1 MRYLRNFIFYL
12 TFLFLLA
19 MFAPVSAK
27 AADIAQDQATIV
39 KAKVVDVLSQNMETY
54 PGSQTQTPVQRLQA
68 KIIDGVDAGKIIV
81 FDNDYVM
88 LKKSDTFY
96 LSSSVQTDG
105 TPFYS
110 VFEPDRVPVLFFFTI
125 LFIILVLI
133 FGGLQ
138 GLRGLLSLAGSLL
151 VIVFVLLPSILH
163 GFSPLLV
170 SIGVSSI
177 IIILGSYITHGFNKT
192 TSSAVIGMIITVI
205 VTGIMAYFAVHNSQL
220 TGVTG
225 DESIYLNFNT
235 QGGVDLVALLLGGI
249 MIGLL
254 GVLYDVSIGQSIA
267 VEELH
272 KIASHIGRWEIYKRA
287 IRIGREHIGAL
298 VNTLAIAY
306 VGASLPLLLLFYS
319 GADASFALILNREV
333 FATEIMRILI
343 GSIGLV
349 LAVPITTLLS
359 VIMLMPK
366 GKKSI
371 SNEELHQEEKVLEH
385 FQHTH

>member
-1 MRYLRNFIFYL
+1 MRYLKYP
-12 TFLFLLA
+12 LFSLFVLA
-19 MFAPVSAK
+19 TILPFQVK
-27 AADIAQDQATIV
+27 AAATPAAQDQVTIV
-39 KAKVVDVLSQNMETY
+39 RATVLEVLSETQESYPGAQIQTPTQSLEVEVIEGADKGKVVTFN
-54 PGSQTQTPVQRLQA
+54 
-68 KIIDGVDAGKIIV
+68 
-81 FDNDYVM
+81 NDYVM
-88 LKKSDTFY
+88 LKKGDTFY
-96 LSSSVQTDG
+96 LSYTVDMDH
-105 TPFYS
+105 TPYYT
-110 VFEPDRVPVLFFFTI
+110 VFEPDRAPVLLFFAI
-125 LFIILVLI
+125 LFLVLVVI

-151 VIVFVLLPSILH
+151 VIIFVLLPAIIH

-192 TSSAVIGMIITVI
+192 TSSAVIGMILTVI
-205 VTGIMAYFAVHNSQL
+205 ITGIMAYFAVHNGQL
-220 TGVTG
+220 TGLSG
-225 DESIYLNFNT
+225 DESIYLSFNI
-235 QGGVDLVALLLGGI
+235 QGGIDLVGLLMGGI

-254 GVLYDVSIGQSIA
+254 GILYDVSIGQSIA

-272 KIASHIGRWEIYKRA
+272 KIAMHIGRWEIYKRA

-319 GADASFALILNREV
+319 GGDVNFSLIVNREV
-333 FATEIMRILI
+333 FATEIIRILI

-359 VIMLMPK
+359 VLILMPK
-366 GKKSI
+366 GKK
-371 SNEELHQEEKVLEH
+371 NVPKEELQKEETALKH

>member
-1 MRYLRNFIFYL
+1 MRYLKY
-12 TFLFLLA
+12 FLLSI
-19 MFAPVSAK
+19 FALAIFFPFHVR
-27 AADIAQDQATIV
+27 AATLAQDQVTIV
-39 KAKVVDVLSQNMETY
+39 KATVLEVLSQTTESF
-54 PGSQTQTPVQRLQA
+54 PGAQIQTPTQSLQVEEIEGA
-68 KIIDGVDAGKIIV
+68 DKGKV
-81 FDNDYVM
+81 VTFNNDYVM
-88 LKKSDTFY
+88 LKKGDTFY
-96 LSSSVQTDG
+96 LSYTVDMDH
-105 TPFYS
+105 TPYYT
-110 VFEPDRVPVLFFFTI
+110 VFEPDRTPVLLFFAI
-125 LFIILVLI
+125 LFLVLVII

-151 VIVFVLLPSILH
+151 VITFVLLPAIIH

-170 SIGVSSI
+170 SIGVSSL

-205 VTGIMAYFAVHNSQL
+205 VTGVMAYFAVHNGQL
-220 TGVTG
+220 TGISG
-225 DESIYLNFNT
+225 DESIYLTFNIK
-235 QGGVDLVALLLGGI
+235 GGIDLVGLLMGGI

-254 GVLYDVSIGQSIA
+254 GILYDVSIGQSIA

-319 GADASFALILNREV
+319 GGDVNLSLIVNREV
-333 FATEIMRILI
+333 FATEIIRILI

-359 VIMLMPK
+359 VLILMPK
-366 GKKSI
+366 GKKNI
-371 SNEELHQEEKVLEH
+371 PKEELQKEKKELEH